1 MRAYRTARS
10 PATTRVV
17 GKAAILPALLWL
29 ALGSTGCVH
38 TDTTPVEVDS
48 EPSVP
53 PPPTVTRDVVIGAD
67 DTGEVPPES
76 APAVLVWSA
85 VKVRQAEPVL
95 FRLGAGLGALGH
107 IDLEPCRE
115 EGLSPGYVHMHLT
128 FAHTGHV
135 VKAAVET
142 PVAPPAEALACIGEQ
157 VEATLVP
164 GFDGGNVMLSKSFYV
179 N

>member
-1 MRAYRTARS
+1 M
-10 PATTRVV
+10 
-17 GKAAILPALLWL
+17 GKAAILAALFLL
-29 ALGSTGCVH
+29 ASASTGCVH
-38 TDTTPVEVDS
+38 TDTTLAEVDS
-48 EPSVP
+48 EPSAP
-53 PPPTVTRDVVIGAD
+53 PPPTVSRDVVIGGD
-67 DTGEVPPES
+67 DTTEAPPES

-85 VKVRQAEPVL
+85 VNVRQAEPVL

-115 EGLSPGYVHMHLT
+115 EGLPPGYVHMHLT
-128 FAHTGHV
+128 FAHTGRV

>member
-1 MRAYRTARS
+1 
-10 PATTRVV
+10 V
-17 GKAAILPALLWL
+17 GKAAIVAGLLL
-29 ALGSTGCVH
+29 LVLGSTGCVH
-38 TDTTPVEVDS
+38 EDATPAEIDT

-53 PPPTVTRDVVIGAD
+53 PPPTVTRDVAIGDD
-67 DTGEVPPES
+67 DTTEAPPES
-76 APAVLVWSA
+76 APAVLVWSN
-85 VKVRQAEPVL
+85 VRVRQAEPVL

-115 EGLSPGYVHMHLT
+115 EGLPPGYVHMHLT
-128 FAHTGHV
+128 FAHTGRV